1 MSLDAT
7 IWAFK
12 AEVKTSSQRLVLL
25 ALADRAGES
34 HNCYPSI
41 KRMVKD
47 TVLNRKTVIKVLDE
61 LEAISL
67 IRFTGE
73 ITGNGVKVY
82 QLIGVM
88 GREEND
94 LTSPQ
99 KGTSTN
105 NGTSSNFG
113 TGSKNG
119 TSTNNGTSSNF
130 GTGSKNGTST
140 NNGTATSPK
149 NGTETSPN
157 IGTQNLSG
165 NLSDESKNKKTWL
178 SLKKLGEEIRLAT
191 DQETYE
197 QIKNAT
203 WFDRELRA
211 FELYNAEKN
220 LCDELMH
227 YHFADW
233 LINACGKYQAR
244 EQAGFRNSGSSVRGA
259 PSAQEKLSDKQVHT
273 FAQKLSQHPE
283 FASQFAAA
291 GESYD
296 QLAARIAVKLSDP
309 AQAKQWEPYLKQVG
323 FKGTLQGAA

>member
-34 HNCYPSI
+34 HKCYPSI

-94 LTSPQ
+94 LTSP
-99 KGTSTN
+99 
-105 NGTSSNFG
+105 
-113 TGSKNG
+113 KNG

-211 FELYNAEKN
+211 FELYNADKN
-220 LCDELMH
+220 LCDELMN

-244 EQAGFRNSGSSVRGA
+244 EQAKIQNTTTRVLVPQGETS
-259 PSAQEKLSDKQVHT
+259 QLSDKQIHT

-309 AQAKQWEPYLKQVG
+309 AQARQWEPYLKQVG
-323 FKGTLQGAA
+323 FKGSLQGAA

>member
-34 HNCYPSI
+34 HKCYPSI

-88 GREEND
+88 GREEAD
-94 LTSPQ
+94 LTSPK

-105 NGTSSNFG
+105 NGTSSIFG

-119 TSTNNGTSSNF
+119 TSTI
-130 GTGSKNGTST
+130 
-140 NNGTATSPK
+140 NGTATSPK

-165 NLSDESKNKKTWL
+165 NLSEESKNKKTWL

-244 EQAGFRNSGSSVRGA
+244 GQVKSSNSGTQVRVPQGESNTLSS
-259 PSAQEKLSDKQVHT
+259 KQIYS
-273 FAQKLSQHPE
+273 FAQKLSVHPE
-283 FASQFAAA
+283 FASKYAE
-291 GESYD
+291 GNESYE

-309 AQAKQWEPYLKQVG
+309 VQAKQWEPYLKQVG

>member
-34 HNCYPSI
+34 HKCYPSI

-94 LTSPQ
+94 LTSP
-99 KGTSTN
+99 
-105 NGTSSNFG
+105 
-113 TGSKNG
+113 KNG

-140 NNGTATSPK
+140 NNGTA
-149 NGTETSPN
+149 TSPN

-211 FELYNAEKN
+211 FELYNADKN

-244 EQAGFRNSGSSVRGA
+244 EQTGFRNSGSSVRCS
-259 PSAQEKLSDKQVHT
+259 PSAPHQLSHKQVHS

-309 AQAKQWEPYLKQVG
+309 VQAKQWEPYLKQVG

>member
-1 MSLDAT
+1 MSLDAS

-34 HNCYPSI
+34 HKCYPSI

-47 TVLNRKTVIKVLDE
+47 TLLNRKTIIKVLDE
-61 LEAISL
+61 LEAGSFIK
-67 IRFTGE
+67 FTGE

-88 GREEND
+88 GREED
-94 LTSPQ
+94 SETSP
-99 KGTSTN
+99 
-105 NGTSSNFG
+105 
-113 TGSKNG
+113 KNG

-140 NNGTATSPK
+140 NIGTATSPK
-149 NGTETSPN
+149 NGTETSTN
-157 IGTQNLSG
+157 IGTQNLSR

-178 SLKKLGEEIRLAT
+178 SLKNLREEIFLAT

-211 FELYNAEKN
+211 FELYNADKN

-244 EQAGFRNSGSSVRGA
+244 EQAAFRNSGSHVRCS
-259 PSAQEKLSDKQVHT
+259 PSAPHQLSDKQVHS

-283 FASQFAAA
+283 FAGQFAAA

-296 QLAARIAVKLSDP
+296 QLAARIAVKLADP
-309 AQAKQWEPYLKQVG
+309 AQQQKWMPYLIQVG
-323 FKGTLQGAA
+323 FQQGKGAAA

>member
-7 IWAFK
+7 VWAFK

-34 HNCYPSI
+34 HKCYPSI

-94 LTSPQ
+94 LTSP
-99 KGTSTN
+99 
-105 NGTSSNFG
+105 
-113 TGSKNG
+113 KNG
-119 TSTNNGTSSNF
+119 TSTNNGTGSNF

-211 FELYNAEKN
+211 FKLYNADKN
-220 LCDELMH
+220 LCDELMN

-244 EQAGFRNSGSSVRGA
+244 EQAAFRNSGTRVRVPQGD
-259 PSAQEKLSDKQVHT
+259 SNQLSDKQVHT

-309 AQAKQWEPYLKQVG
+309 VQAKQWEPYLKQVG

>member
-1 MSLDAT
+1 MSLDAS

-34 HNCYPSI
+34 HKCYPSI

-47 TVLNRKTVIKVLDE
+47 TLLNRKTIIKVLDE
-61 LEAISL
+61 LEAGSFIK
-67 IRFTGE
+67 FTGE

-88 GREEND
+88 GREED
-94 LTSPQ
+94 SVTSP
-99 KGTSTN
+99 
-105 NGTSSNFG
+105 
-113 TGSKNG
+113 KNG

-140 NNGTATSPK
+140 NIGTATSPK
-149 NGTETSPN
+149 NGTETSTN
-157 IGTQNLSG
+157 IGTQNLSR

-178 SLKKLGEEIRLAT
+178 NLKKLREEILLAT

-220 LCDELMH
+220 LCDELMN

-244 EQAGFRNSGSSVRGA
+244 EQTGFRNSGSQVRCS
-259 PSAQEKLSDKQVHT
+259 PSAPHQLSDKQVHT

-309 AQAKQWEPYLKQVG
+309 VQAKQWEPYLKQVG